1 MDDTINYMCIWHQSD
16 VMSISPIIH
25 WHLFSD
31 FSSFHSPVKEIN
43 KQRRIMGLPMAQWIN
58 RNRKNRSVLS
68 HWYSVRKTGPIL
80 LLLVDLIA
88 GREADKIQVD
98 FKTLKFSAG
107 STIQIFVLFNITA
120 MLLHRYNC
128 ISVGFC
134 HVKLILRCGKNSF
147 AIFFMSI
154 LTIRYQHT

>member
-1 MDDTINYMCIWHQSD
+1 M
-16 VMSISPIIH
+16 
-25 WHLFSD
+25 
-31 FSSFHSPVKEIN
+31 
-43 KQRRIMGLPMAQWIN
+43 
-58 RNRKNRSVLS
+58 
-68 HWYSVRKTGPIL
+68 RKTGPIL

-98 FKTLKFSAG
+98 FKTSKFSAG
-107 STIQIFVLFNITA
+107 SSIQIFVLLNITA

-134 HVKLILRCGKNSF
+134 HVKLILRCVLKGKNLV

-154 LTIRYQHT
+154 PTIRYQHT